1 MTDRLPFELLAEST
15 DTRARATRF
24 ETLHGTVE
32 TPIFMP
38 VGTVATVRAQHPD
51 QLKRINA
58 RVLLAN
64 TYHLLLRPGV
74 EVFERFGG
82 IHRFMNWDRAVLTD
96 SGGFQIFKLE
106 NAREITEEGARFRS
120 YIDGNLIMLSPEK
133 SISVQKSIGS
143 DIMMVLD
150 QCIPSTCDRAL
161 AEEALARTTRWAKRS
176 FAARGDS
183 RQALFGIIQGARF
196 EDLRTRSAAE
206 ITEIPFDGFA
216 IGGLAVGEER
226 PVREDMIEHTT
237 ALMPRNK
244 PRYLMGVG
252 TPIDLLEA
260 VHRGVDMFDCIL
272 PTAFAQQGVAFTS
285 RGKVDLRRGVYRFSQ
300 DSLDSK
306 CECETCRSYSLA
318 YLHHLIRSKE
328 VLGWQLVG
336 AHNLRFY
343 FDLMANIRSSI
354 RDDSFLRFYRE
365 TKPIL
370 ESVDPEFPIKVP
382 RRRQPKP
389 RAPVELG
396 DYRLFEREP
405 GQFSIQQKSSG
416 EVMHSVS
423 DPFEEANRLYV
434 EQAALSERMQSSH
447 AASEPLVIWDVGLGA
462 ATNAMAWI
470 RALELIP
477 VGDFRRPVK
486 LVSFENDLDSFLL
499 ALHHPHRFPYLKH
512 RAPFDLRDRTQY
524 VSDDRDLSWSLIRGD
539 FAQTY
544 KDAPMPSI
552 VLYDPF
558 STKVD
563 QALWSV
569 EFFGRL
575 ANHLNKTDAALF
587 TYSNSTGV
595 RERLLAAGFFVLK
608 GAATPP
614 KSETTIAATES
625 ALRWFDSERLLGAE
639 WLVRYGRSDARTE
652 ALSPRVE
659 KHRQF
664 SGLSLAQK

>member
-1 MTDRLPFELLAEST
+1 MTERLPFELLAEST
-15 DTRARATRF
+15 DSRARATRF

-106 NAREITEEGARFRS
+106 NSREISEEGARFRS
-120 YIDGNLIMLSPEK
+120 YIDGDLIMLSPEK
-133 SISVQKSIGS
+133 SIAVQKAIGS

-150 QCIPSTCDRAL
+150 QCIPSTCDRIL
-161 AEEALARTTRWAKRS
+161 AEEALERTTRWAKRS
-176 FAARGDS
+176 FEARGDS
-183 RQALFGIIQGARF
+183 RQSLFGIIQGARF
-196 EDLRTRSAAE
+196 EDLRTRSARE

-237 ALMPRNK
+237 ALMPRLK

-285 RGKVDLRRGVYRFSQ
+285 RGKVDLRRGVYRLSQ
-300 DSLDSK
+300 DSLDSQ
-306 CECETCRSYSLA
+306 CSCETCRSYSLA

-336 AHNLRFY
+336 AHNLQFY
-343 FDLMANIRSSI
+343 FDLMANIRTAI
-354 RDDSFLRFYRE
+354 RDDSFARFYRE
-365 TKPIL
+365 TKPVL
-370 ESVDPEFPIKVP
+370 EAVDPEFPIRAP
-382 RRRQPKP
+382 RRRQPKV
-389 RAPVELG
+389 RAPLELG

-405 GQFSIQQKSSG
+405 GQFSVQQKSSG

-434 EQAALSERMQSSH
+434 GQASLLERMKATSSGN
-447 AASEPLVIWDVGLGA
+447 EPLVIWDVGLGA
-462 ATNAMAWI
+462 GTNAMAWI
-470 RALELIP
+470 RALEAIP
-477 VGDFRRPVK
+477 ATEFRRPVK
-486 LVSFENDLDSFLL
+486 LISFENDLNSFLL

-512 RAPFDLRDRTQY
+512 RAPFDLRDRSAY
-524 VSDDRDLSWSLIRGD
+524 RSVDRHLEWTLIQGD
-539 FAQTY
+539 FSKTFG
-544 KDAPMPSI
+544 DVPRPSI

-558 STKVD
+558 SFKVD
-563 QALWSV
+563 HALWSV
-569 EFFGRL
+569 EFFTRL
-575 ANHLNKTDAALF
+575 SRHLEQHDTALF

-595 RERLLAAGFFVLK
+595 RERLLAAGFYVLK

-614 KSETTIAATES
+614 KNETTIAATES
-625 ALRWFDSERLLGAE
+625 ALKWFDSGKLLGSE

-652 ALSPRVE
+652 ALRLAVE
-659 KHRQF
+659 SHRQF
-664 SGLSLAQK
+664 QSVRVSE